1 MPVPGSGGLAQ
12 SSPASLHGPG
22 GHAAPRREMSN
33 GLFAFLLMLP
43 ALVVVTFVIIYP
55 LLNAVATSFF
65 RYFLTDDKGR
75 VFIGLGNYAAMLG
88 SGSFWTAFFNTV
100 LYVAGTVIGEF
111 VVAFA
116 LALLVNYRHRFTNLV
131 NSLFFVP
138 WIIPSVVV
146 ALIARFLFFDNYH
159 GIVNVVLHGLGLI
172 KDFVPWLKD
181 PVLAMPVVTLTT
193 IWKMF
198 PFMFV
203 VLYAGLLAIP
213 LDEIEAAKID
223 GAGAIQRFFHVTLP
237 NMREIIALATI
248 LEFVWQFQYLTIIW
262 TTTRGGP
269 INRTTTLP
277 ILIYQ
282 YAFHGSMDM
291 GFGSSIGV
299 FWMVFLLGFCVIYV
313 RLVGRKEA

>member
-1 MPVPGSGGLAQ
+1 MQGPGSGGLEASPPLTAQ
-12 SSPASLHGPG
+12 
-22 GHAAPRREMSN
+22 PRREMSN
-33 GLFAFLLMLP
+33 GLFAFFLMLP
-43 ALVVVTFVIIYP
+43 ALLVITFVIIYP
-55 LLNAVATSFF
+55 LFNAIATSFF
-65 RYFLTDDKGR
+65 RYFLTDAKGR
-75 VFIGLGNYAAMLG
+75 TFVGLGNYAAMLS
-88 SGSFWTAFFNTV
+88 SGSFWTVFLNTV
-100 LYVAGTVIGEF
+100 VYVAGTVIGEF
-111 VVAFA
+111 ILAFA
-116 LALLVNYRHRFTNLV
+116 LALLVNFRHRFTNV
-131 NSLFFVP
+131 INSLFFVP

-159 GIVNVVLHGLGLI
+159 GIVNVVLQGLGLI
-172 KDFVPWLKD
+172 RDFVPWLKD
-181 PVLAMPVVTLTT
+181 PLLAMPTVTVAT

-223 GAGAIQRFFHVTLP
+223 GASAVQRFRHVTLP

-299 FWMVFLLGFCVIYV
+299 FWMIFLLGFCIIYV
-313 RLVGRKEA
+313 RLVGRREA